1 MTPLDPAGCHRPA
14 VRSPHPWRMDMDM
27 DMELLD
33 QIERLGAA
41 VETGEIRYEDAVR
54 RLAEWGAW

>member
-1 MTPLDPAGCHRPA
+1 
-14 VRSPHPWRMDMDM
+14 M

-54 RLAEWGAW
+54 RLAEWGDGALIPVGADSRLKD